1 MSNAKD
7 RLRSISSD
15 PNLHSEHRVQD
26 STVPYPTGAIDW
38 DDHFVYDPSTKH
50 HDDVVIETD
59 SDHLITRWYSV
70 AREQEPDIAPPTYRE
85 LYDVEKNLP
94 IRLPLDVHEDRFVVR
109 IEPAERTQSQTPWRS
124 PYLPPG
130 DEAHIKGYSPRC
142 ASFRLDD
149 RQFIVSI
156 MRIVLANKTK
166 RVAPSILP
174 PFLRFRRP
182 YNWVSSS
189 VFVSFRS
196 AADQADEFSY
206 FMLLFQY

>member
-1 MSNAKD
+1 M
-7 RLRSISSD
+7 
-15 PNLHSEHRVQD
+15 
-26 STVPYPTGAIDW
+26 
-38 DDHFVYDPSTKH
+38 YDPSTKR

-70 AREQEPDIAPPTYRE
+70 AREQEPETAPPTSRE

-94 IRLPLDVHEDRFVVR
+94 IRLPLDVDEDRFVVR
-109 IEPAERTQSQTPWRS
+109 IEPAERTQSQSPWRS
-124 PYLPPG
+124 PYLPPR
-130 DEAHIKGYSPRC
+130 DETHVKGYSPGC

-166 RVAPSILP
+166 RVPLSILP

-182 YNWVSSS
+182 YNWVSWS
-189 VFVSFRS
+189 VIVSFRS
-196 AADQADEFSY
+196 KADQADEFSCFTLQSPY
-206 FMLLFQY
+206 